1 MKSLDGQY
9 GTDGNQIAESLLKT
23 LDPQSVGALVSLGAD
38 VVMLVDRAAVVS
50 QVHFTNPELA
60 EYGLAK
66 AVGKRLQD
74 CVTIESVPKIDSM
87 LSNDNRQD
95 PIKGYQVNH
104 KGGAKPDLPVVYS
117 AYTAKDLPYTIVV
130 GRELRQQF
138 QDQQRLV
145 QAQMELEADYRE
157 LQEAETR
164 YRTAFKV
171 AAAAYVMMDGEKRT
185 VLDANAAAMALL
197 SPHGGPVAGKPLRD
211 LFHKQD
217 RDRLGDA
224 IGEARHSPNAVHID
238 GLRSARSETVSAT
251 IRSYRENG
259 VTNLVLAL
267 WPAIEEQE
275 TRRQRK
281 EPTIVSA
288 SVDLAELPEAAV
300 QTDTDGI
307 VLSANDLFLDLVHAP
322 SHNQVIGRNFGIWF
336 ASAAIDIRVLYTR
349 LRDEQSIRG
358 FTSTMT
364 DNLSGERGVSLSAR
378 FSQETGTVQ
387 FILVPQAAASE
398 RLTIPSPGAPDQAEG
413 FSSLVGKVP
422 LKDLMRES
430 LDVIEKICIE
440 EALEQTGNNRAYA
453 AEILGLSR
461 QSLYIKLRRHGLEDY
476 RPRSA
481 DNGSASRSR

>member
-1 MKSLDGQY
+1 MKPLNGQHGPE
-9 GTDGNQIAESLLKT
+9 GTRIAESLLKT
-23 LDPQSVGALVSLGAD
+23 LDPQSVAALVSLGAD
-38 VVMLVDRAAVVS
+38 IVMLVDKSGVVS
-50 QVHFTNPELA
+50 QVYFSNPQLG

-66 AVGKRLQD
+66 NIGKRLQD

-87 LSNDNRQD
+87 LASDNKQD
-95 PIKGYQVNH
+95 PVRGYQVNH
-104 KGGAKPDLPVVYS
+104 KCGSKPDLPVVYS
-117 AYTAKDLPYTIVV
+117 AYSAKDLPYTIIV

-171 AAAAYVMMDGEKRT
+171 AAAAYVMMDGDKRT
-185 VLDANAAAMALL
+185 VLDANASAIALL
-197 SPHGGPVAGKPLRD
+197 SPNGAPVTGKPLRE

-224 IGEARHSPNAVHID
+224 IGEARHSPNAVHVD
-238 GLRSARSETVSAT
+238 NLRSARGENVSAT

-267 WPAIEEQE
+267 WPATEEQE
-275 TRRQRK
+275 TRRQRN
-281 EPTIVSA
+281 EPAFVSA
-288 SVDLAELPEAAV
+288 SVDLADLPEAAV

-307 VLSANDLFLDLVHAP
+307 VLAANDLFLDLVHAP
-322 SHNQVIGRNFGIWF
+322 SLNQVIGRNFAIWF
-336 ASAAIDIRVLYTR
+336 ASSAIDIRVIYTR
-349 LRDEQSIRG
+349 LQDEQFIRG
-358 FTSTMT
+358 FSSTLT

-378 FSQETGTVQ
+378 FSRETGTAH
-387 FILVPQAAASE
+387 FIIVPQAAASE
-398 RLTIPSPGAPDQAEG
+398 RLTIPSPGSPDQAEG

-440 EALEQTGNNRAYA
+440 AALDQTNNNRAYA

-461 QSLYIKLRRHGLEDY
+461 QSLYIKLRRYGLEDY
-476 RPRSA
+476 RP
-481 DNGSASRSR
+481 GS

>member
-1 MKSLDGQY
+1 MKSLNGQHGPE
-9 GTDGNQIAESLLKT
+9 GTQIADSLLKT

-38 VVMLVDRAAVVS
+38 VVMLVDKTAVVS
-50 QVHFTNPELA
+50 QVYFNNPDLA

-66 AVGKRLQD
+66 TVGKRLQD

-87 LSNDNRQD
+87 LAGDNRRD
-95 PIKGYQVNH
+95 PVRGYQVNH
-104 KGGAKPDLPVVYS
+104 KCSGSKPDLPVVYS
-117 AYTAKDLPYTIVV
+117 AYSTKDLPYTIIV

-171 AAAAYVMMDGEKRT
+171 AAAAYVMMDGDKRT
-185 VLDANAAAMALL
+185 VLDANASAIALL
-197 SPHGGPVAGKPLRD
+197 SPSGSLVAGKPLRD

-217 RDRLGDA
+217 RDRLSDA
-224 IGEARHSPNAVHID
+224 IGEARHSPSAVHVD
-238 GLRSARSETVSAT
+238 NLRSARGEIVSAT

-267 WPAIEEQE
+267 WPAKEEQE
-275 TRRQRK
+275 TRRQRN
-281 EPTIVSA
+281 EPAVVSA
-288 SVDLAELPEAAV
+288 SVDLADLPEASV

-307 VLSANDLFLDLVHAP
+307 VLAANDLFLDLVHAP
-322 SHNQVIGRNFGIWF
+322 SHNQVIGRNFAIWF
-336 ASAAIDIRVLYTR
+336 ASSAIDIRVIYTR
-349 LRDEQSIRG
+349 LQDEQYIRG
-358 FTSTMT
+358 FTSTLT

-378 FSQETGTVQ
+378 FSREAGTVH
-387 FILVPQAAASE
+387 FIVVPQAATTE
-398 RLTIPSPGAPDQAEG
+398 RLTIPSPGVPDQAEG
-413 FSSLVGKVP
+413 FASLVGKVP

-440 EALEQTGNNRAYA
+440 AALDQTNNNRAYA

-461 QSLYIKLRRHGLEDY
+461 QSLYIKLRRYGLEDY
-476 RPRSA
+476 RP
-481 DNGSASRSR
+481 GS